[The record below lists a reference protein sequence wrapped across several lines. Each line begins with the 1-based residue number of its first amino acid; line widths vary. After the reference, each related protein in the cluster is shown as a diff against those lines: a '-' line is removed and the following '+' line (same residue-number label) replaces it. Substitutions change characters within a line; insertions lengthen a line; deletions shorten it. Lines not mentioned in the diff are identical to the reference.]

1 MYWLMHQ
8 WCSQGG
14 EPFISP
20 SPGGNLHLSWRR
32 AVSWLSRCSSG
43 RPPTS
48 EWAQQGA
55 RAPRACVRVG
65 RGWSGREAAPLTWP
79 ALSDLHLSLFLP
91 LPSQGQVCSA
101 LRGFPWLI
109 LLPPPLPF
117 TGITPPRNICPPA
130 LPQHLHLH
138 HLPLVCNN
146 LDFTTLTA
154 CVHFLIFIFL
164 LKYFKINPR
173 GPAISPLCTL
183 FSIS

>member
-117 TGITPPRNICPPA
+117 TGITPPEKHLSSSSTSASAFAPPA
-130 LPQHLHLH
+130 TRLQQFGFHYTHG
-138 HLPLVCNN
+138 VCPFSN
-146 LDFTTLTA
+146 F
-154 CVHFLIFIFL
+154 HFFAEVF
-164 LKYFKINPR
+164 
-173 GPAISPLCTL
+173 
-183 FSIS
+183 